1 MLPDS
6 IPPYPFIVAKR
17 SFISWPAFLFLI
29 VFLAIIGIMIGPFE
43 AMEVLEKSK
52 KLQTANDARGLK
64 QAIQA
69 FNSEYLRFPEVGTP
83 GGETRTDGEAGT
95 KLLTILLGKEALSDS
110 MQNKKQIAFFNAK
123 VNKNKNKG
131 GLVYSS
137 GGSGARPEG
146 LYDAWGNPFYI
157 KIDTEYDGELE
168 DPLKQGNIIRKS
180 VIAYSYGADKKLGG
194 GDDVQTW

>member
-1 MLPDS
+1 LLPDS

-123 VNKNKNKG
+123 VNKSKDRG
-131 GLVYSS
+131 GLVYQS
-137 GGSGARPEG
+137 GGSSGRLEG
-146 LYDAWGNPFYI
+146 LYDAWGNPFYLRM
-157 KIDTEYDGELE
+157 DTDRDGQIE
-168 DPLKQGNIIRKS
+168 DPLKQGAMIRDS
-180 VIAYSYGADKKLGG
+180 VFVYSYGEDGKPGG